1 MFRRNHIPRDFT
13 LLRNFL
19 TPGSKVY
26 INKWNDTYVAIFT
39 GETFR
44 HGHISF
50 TSPSAFSKYVTGQ
63 YDTSVQHPSGWEAI
77 YTLNKDT
84 HVIKK
89 IKSIYDEGVKKVMK

>member
-1 MFRRNHIPRDFT
+1 MFRRNIPRDFT

-26 INKWNDTYVAIFT
+26 INKWNDTYIAIFT

-50 TSPSAFSKYVTGQ
+50 TSPSAFSKYVTEQ
-63 YDTSVQHPSGWEAI
+63 YTTHAQHPSGWEAI
-77 YTLNKDT
+77 YTLNEDT
-84 HVIKK
+84 HVIKTLK
-89 IKSIYDEGVKKVMK
+89 RIYDEGVKKVMK